1 MSDQTLAS
9 SSESVLLAAQV
20 PPTSPIDVV
29 SSAPVVPAPTA
40 SQFSR
45 ELEDI
50 RLTEALVSMR
60 EEPNTTHTSHTLDT
74 SIHIT
79 SIEGML
85 MTRDNRKS
93 RQMALDSLS
102 VLTHEFKVPIVNL

>member
-40 SQFSR
+40 SP
-45 ELEDI
+45 
-50 RLTEALVSMR
+50 V
-60 EEPNTTHTSHTLDT
+60 SHTHAYPVRT
-74 SIHIT
+74 F
-79 SIEGML
+79 
-85 MTRDNRKS
+85 RDLVQRP
-93 RQMALDSLS
+93 M
-102 VLTHEFKVPIVNL
+102 FG